1 MPNRKREVIS
11 QQYEEIGDGIIK
23 KDGGTIKKDDEVI
36 GDQHLADE
44 WKCPC
49 FKCDRLKPAHKGAR
63 FFNFEQKENDTPVNT
78 ADETLQK
85 FNYLKAAKRKD
96 RMASKLEDR
105 SSWEKER

>member
-1 MPNRKREVIS
+1 MPNRKKEVIS

-49 FKCDRLKPAHKGAR
+49 FKCDRLKPVCKGAM
-63 FFNFEQKENDTPVNT
+63 FWKFEKKENGTPVNT
-78 ADETLQK
+78 ADEISQN
-85 FNYLKAAKRKD
+85 FSDLKATKR
-96 RMASKLEDR
+96 E
-105 SSWEKER
+105 